1 MPRVLG
7 YTLSAVST
15 LMEIFGSSFE
25 ATAFRLAS
33 AHPGI
38 AAAGLLRY
46 RLRVGEQRQKK
57 AVTQTLLFS
66 SSVTSGDGEEAQPR
80 YRWQSLHLSEACSD
94 AYTVGWNKSF
104 PVESIVVQRSNQRH
118 IQVGFEGLPNQVTK
132 KGRLEAVR
140 APYQRDEAD
149 PVFGDVLFF
158 WSA

>member
-57 AVTQTLLFS
+57 AVAQTLLFS
-66 SSVTSGDGEEAQPR
+66 SSVTSGDGEEAQPK
-80 YRWQSLHLSEACSD
+80 YRRQSLHLSEACSD
-94 AYTVGWNKSF
+94 AYTVCWNKSF
-104 PVESIVVQRSNQRH
+104 PVESIVYSAATNGD

-140 APYQRDEAD
+140 APYQWDEAD